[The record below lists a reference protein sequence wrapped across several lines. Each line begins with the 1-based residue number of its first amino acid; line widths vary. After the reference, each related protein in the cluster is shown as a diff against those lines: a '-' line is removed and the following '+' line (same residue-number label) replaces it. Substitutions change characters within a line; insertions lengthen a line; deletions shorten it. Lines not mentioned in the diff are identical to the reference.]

1 MKHLIKVLIAFCLFG
16 YGTTIQAQN
25 FIPASGGDATGTGG
39 TMSYTV
45 GQVFY
50 NTISGTG
57 TVTQGVQQTG
67 ISVVTGIEEASGI
80 ILEASVYPNPATD
93 FVILKVENYET
104 DNLSY
109 KLYDM
114 NGTLFQSEK
123 VEGNET
129 QIQMGN
135 IRPGTYLLKIAD
147 NNKEIKTFK
156 IIKK

>member
-1 MKHLIKVLIAFCLFG
+1 MPVWIWNNNK
-16 YGTTIQAQN
+16 AQN

-57 TVTQGVQQTG
+57 TITQGVQQTG

-114 NGTLFQSEK
+114 NGTLFQSVK
-123 VEGNET
+123 VKGNET

>member
-1 MKHLIKVLIAFCLFG
+1 LPVWIWNNNK
-16 YGTTIQAQN
+16 AQN

-57 TVTQGVQQTG
+57 TITQGVQQTG

-114 NGTLFQSEK
+114 NGTLFQSVK
-123 VEGNET
+123 VKGNET